1 MIKEKDLFFTW
12 EEASAFSPEETA
24 LLDEQEGT
32 AGEQTATADV
42 ATQQTTEWTPGQTTT
57 ETTTTETTTPEEEAK
72 KVEETTAT
80 EWDEETTATE
90 WDEEKSIASILDELE
105 NLWKSQDE
113 QTKKEEAVSETT
125 EKIKEA
131 ESKGEDTSELIAQ
144 LQQEVIELRNER
156 KKSAITTDF
165 LQEQVEQLH
174 KENLQYKYGRVDEDG
189 VMNLINNDS
198 NLKSIISQTIKSQDN
213 PEAKTQLVDLYK
225 SQLEKLTWLDFT
237 DFVES
242 QNKKAEWEM
251 TSKWDDVADN
261 VDMWL
266 DWESL
271 FI

>member
-12 EEASAFSPEETA
+12 EEASAFSPDETA

-32 AGEQTATADV
+32 TGEQTATADV

-57 ETTTTETTTPEEEAK
+57 ETTTTETTTPEDEAK
-72 KVEETTAT
+72 KV
-80 EWDEETTATE
+80 EETTATE

-113 QTKKEEAVSETT
+113 QTKKEEAVAETT

-131 ESKGEDTSELIAQ
+131 EAKGEDTSELIAQ

-156 KKSAITTDF
+156 KKSAITIDF
-165 LQEQVEQLH
+165 LQEQVEQMH
-174 KENLQYKYGRVDEDG
+174 KENLQYKYGRVDEDS

-237 DFVES
+237 DFIES

>member
-12 EEASAFSPEETA
+12 QEESAFSNDEAA

-32 AGEQTATADV
+32 TSEQTVEADV
-42 ATQQTTEWTPGQTTT
+42 ATQEATEW
-57 ETTTTETTTPEEEAK
+57 ETGKDTLIEETTTETTTPEGEAEKTEGAIATEEDA
-72 KVEETTAT
+72 AT
-80 EWDEETTATE
+80 EWE
-90 WDEEKSIASILDELE
+90 EEKSITSILDELE
-105 NLWKSQDE
+105 NLGKSQDE
-113 QTKKEEAVSETT
+113 QTKKEDAVAETT

-131 ESKGEDTSELIAQ
+131 EQKGEDTSELIAQ

-156 KKSAITTDF
+156 KKSSITTDF

-174 KENLQYKYGRVDEDG
+174 KENLGYKYGRVDEDG

-213 PEAKTQLVDLYK
+213 PESKTKLVDLYK

-237 DFVES
+237 DFIES

-251 TSKWDDVADN
+251 TAGWDDVADN
-261 VDMWL
+261 MDISA

>member
-12 EEASAFSPEETA
+12 EEASAFSPDETA

-32 AGEQTATADV
+32 TAGEQTAATDV
-42 ATQQTTEWTPGQTTT
+42 ATQDATGWAT
-57 ETTTTETTTPEEEAK
+57 ETTTTETTTTTPEEEAK
-72 KVEETTAT
+72 KTEEATAT
-80 EWDEETTATE
+80 TE
-90 WDEEKSIASILDELE
+90 WDEEKSITSILDELE
-105 NLWKSQDE
+105 NLGKSQEE
-113 QTKKEEAVSETT
+113 QTKKEDAVAETT

-131 ESKGEDTSELIAQ
+131 EQKGEDTSELIAQ

-156 KKSAITTDF
+156 KKSSITTDF

-189 VMNLINNDS
+189 VMNLINTDS

-237 DFVES
+237 DFIES

-251 TSKWDDVADN
+251 TAGWDDVADN
-261 VDMWL
+261 MDISAG
-266 DWESL
+266 WESL